1 MKILFVT
8 SYYSALQ
15 KSIEEDSW
23 NPTGMPAIVK
33 LFEGLKKGNIDF
45 EPFFIDR
52 NSKNDEFYQLKNKR
66 FNNKVSVL
74 KISKKFNIKYF
85 QGIGK
90 SYNSLLVF
98 NKIKETC
105 KDYDVIYV
113 DRANIVTG
121 AFFAF
126 LGKKVV
132 LRLHG
137 VTNFYENYSKLHF
150 RLMNPLKLLCLKAPF
165 EYIICSE
172 DGSPGSQFLNKYTKS
187 DHKVTLLNGVDKL
200 NKKES
205 IKTLK
210 RTYLIPENMPVF
222 LFLSRLSKDKGIIDF
237 MDVICELQKSR
248 VDFYTIIVGDGE
260 CYNEVKKTIKKHSL
274 KNVVLSGSVS
284 HSNIYDY
291 YQVSDIYISLNKIG
305 NLSNTILEAVN
316 TGKCIVTLSK
326 SNKSL
331 KDFSTYEFFN
341 EAALYVNRDNIKETL
356 TKVMMNLIDTPK
368 LIANKKKEVVK
379 CQDKLITWNTRIEKE
394 IKLLKAL
401 YVNINV

>member
-33 LFEGLKKGNIDF
+33 LFEGLKKKNIDF
-45 EPFFIDR
+45 EPFFVDR
-52 NSKNDEFYQLKNKR
+52 NSKKDEFYQLKNKS
-66 FNNKVSVL
+66 FNTKVSVL

-105 KDYDVIYV
+105 RYYDLIYV

-137 VTNFYENYSKLHF
+137 VSDFYENYSKPHF

-165 EYIICSE
+165 DYIICSE
-172 DGSPGSQFLNKYTKS
+172 DGSPGKQFLEKYTKS
-187 DHKVTLLNGVDKL
+187 NHKVALLNGVDKL

-210 RTYLIPENMPVF
+210 KAFLIPENMSVF
-222 LFLSRLSKDKGIIDF
+222 LFLSRLSKDKGVLDF
-237 MDVICELQKSR
+237 IDVICELQKSR
-248 VDFYTIIVGDGE
+248 VDFFTLIVGDGE
-260 CYNEVKKTIKKHSL
+260 CHKEVEKTIKKHSL
-274 KNVVLSGSVS
+274 KNVVLSGAIS
-284 HSNIYDY
+284 HKIIYDY
-291 YQVSDIYISLNKIG
+291 YQVSDVYISLNKIG
-305 NLSNTILEAVN
+305 NLSNTVLEAVN

-326 SNKSL
+326 SNKLL

-356 TKVMMNLIDTPK
+356 TKVMLNLIDTPK
-368 LIANKKKEVVK
+368 LIANKKKEVIM
-379 CQDKLITWNTRIEKE
+379 CQDKLITWDTRIEKE
-394 IKLLKAL
+394 IKLLEGL
-401 YVNINV
+401 IC